1 MSTYAKDLAL
11 RVGAVFV
18 FTFLSTYS
26 FADLS
31 NPRTALVSAGA
42 AAAEVI
48 RGLLGKFVGDPNS
61 AGFHK

>member
-1 MSTYAKDLAL
+1 MSTYFKDLSL
-11 RVGAVFV
+11 RVGAVFA

-31 NPRTALVSAGA
+31 NPKTALIAGGA

-48 RGLLGKFVGDPNS
+48 RGLLGKFIGDPSS
-61 AGFHK
+61 AGFHA

>member
-1 MSTYAKDLAL
+1 LSTYAKDLLL
-11 RVGAVFV
+11 RVGAVFA

-31 NPRTALVSAGA
+31 NPKTALISGAA

-61 AGFHK
+61 AGFHS

>member
-1 MSTYAKDLAL
+1 MSAYAKDLVL

-48 RGLLGKFVGDPNS
+48 RGLVGKYIGNPDS